1 MDLADFKDIENVPF
15 ISMFPEANVRSAMQ
29 YEPQA
34 NDVIIVTYPKCGT
47 TWVQYIVTHILTK
60 EEPPR
65 NPAEFMLCSPLM
77 ELMGAE
83 SATRPER
90 KGPLITHLPLSNIR
104 FSERVKY
111 IYIARNPYDCSIS
124 CYCFYKGVTSKRIK
138 DVSFGTF
145 LERFHTGK
153 ILCGGYF
160 DHLIPWYAMRN
171 EPNVL
176 FITYEQLK
184 RNTGELALKIADF
197 LGEEHGKALRDDKKF
212 YEKVLQS
219 SSLTNMKMVFHY
231 SPAERVRALAELPP
245 EKSMKS
251 LTFFKDMCVDKNET
265 HEGAAFVRKGNVGD
279 WRSHYTA
286 EHIAST
292 KAWIAEKTEGCD
304 VMDLWKDL
312 ELP

>member
-1 MDLADFKDIENVPF
+1 MYPAKDIVNNCAVCRSSSKMDPEDFKDIENVPF

-65 NPAEFMLCSPLM
+65 NPAEFML
-77 ELMGAE
+77 
-83 SATRPER
+83 
-90 KGPLITHLPLSNIR
+90 
-104 FSERVKY
+104 
-111 IYIARNPYDCSIS
+111 
-124 CYCFYKGVTSKRIK
+124 
-138 DVSFGTF
+138 
-145 LERFHTGK
+145 
-153 ILCGGYF
+153 
-160 DHLIPWYAMRN
+160 
-171 EPNVL
+171 
-176 FITYEQLK
+176 
-184 RNTGELALKIADF
+184 
-197 LGEEHGKALRDDKKF
+197 
-212 YEKVLQS
+212 
-219 SSLTNMKMVFHY
+219 
-231 SPAERVRALAELPP
+231 PAERVRALAELPP

-251 LTFFKDMCVDKNET
+251 LKFFRDMCVDKNET

-292 KAWIAEKTEGCD
+292 KAWIAEKTKGCD